1 MVTEGRQA
9 NRGGGRIGEALFGA
23 EPFRRLVL
31 AEVGSVAADVLFTV
45 SLAGS
50 LFFSVSVNAARPRVL
65 LYLVVTLAPFALVAP
80 FVGPLVDRRPGGQ
93 RVFMAVS
100 CAGRAAASVLI
111 ATHPTSLLLF
121 PSAFAVLVLGK
132 ASSVARSAL
141 VPWLVRD
148 DAQLVAAN
156 ARLSRTTTVAGGF
169 VLIAGA
175 GLFHLGGQRLALSA
189 AAVGYL
195 AASGLALRI
204 PHASPAPATSVTS
217 AVEEVE
223 LRRVDLRL
231 AANAMSVLRA
241 AVGFLA
247 FLLAFNLKADSQP
260 SWVYGVAIATA
271 GAGGLTGTFVAAFAR
286 RWVKEEFLL
295 GTALVVPGI
304 VAVSATLHAT
314 RSGALVAAFAVGVGA
329 SVGRQAFSSLTQ
341 RLAPDAEKGRAFAR
355 FETEFQ
361 LAWVVG
367 AVAAVLTKPSWS
379 YGLAVLGIVLGGA
392 AVLLAAGLRAL
403 RYRELIVGARLDPT
417 QGDLAEELLTWA
429 EALRAQG
436 AQRVAV
442 ATAVTAVRAA
452 TAAAHLPDDRVGAE
466 LEMLWRAATTGSGA
480 LSSEV
485 AEQAIRLARQAVRS
499 MLPPGGAQPW
509 RPGQPPLP
517 RG

>member
-1 MVTEGRQA
+1 VAAERRQSHGRA
-9 NRGGGRIGEALFGA
+9 SRIGEALFGA

-31 AEVGSVAADVLFTV
+31 AEVVSVIADVLFTV

-50 LFFSVSVNAARPRVL
+50 LFFSVSVSAARPRVL

-100 CAGRAAASVLI
+100 CVGRAAASVLI
-111 ATHPTSLLLF
+111 ASHPTSLLLF
-121 PSAFAVLVLGK
+121 PAAFAVLVLGK

-148 DAQLVAAN
+148 DADLVAAN
-156 ARLSRTTTVAGGF
+156 ARLSRTTTVAGGAA
-169 VLIAGA
+169 LMAGA

-189 AAVGYL
+189 GVLGYL

-204 PHASPAPATSVTS
+204 PRAAPAPATLAAS

-231 AANAMSVLRA
+231 AANALSVLRA

-271 GAGGLTGTFVAAFAR
+271 GAGGFAGTFVAAFAR
-286 RWVKEEFLL
+286 RWVKEEVLL
-295 GTALVVPGI
+295 GTALVAPGL
-304 VAVSATLHAT
+304 VALSGTLHAT
-314 RSGALVAAFAVGVGA
+314 RSGALVVAFAVGVGA
-329 SVGRQAFSSLTQ
+329 SVGRQAFNSLTQ

-367 AVAAVLTKPSWS
+367 AVAAVLTKPSWTF
-379 YGLAVLGIVLGGA
+379 GLAVLAVGLGGA
-392 AVLLAAGLRAL
+392 AMLLAVGLRAL
-403 RYRELIVGARLDPT
+403 RYRELIVGAHLDPA
-417 QGDLAEELLTWA
+417 QGDLADELLMWA

-436 AQRVAV
+436 AQRMAV
-442 ATAVTAVRAA
+442 VTAVTAVRAA
-452 TAAAHLPDDRVGAE
+452 STAARLPDHRVGAE
-466 LEMLWRAATTGSGA
+466 LENLWREAATGTGA
-480 LSSEV
+480 LPPEA
-485 AEQAIRLARQAVRS
+485 AERAIRLAREAVRAVC
-499 MLPPGGAQPW
+499 PPGGTDPW
-509 RPGQPPLP
+509 GFGQPPLA